1 VTPITEQT
9 LLAYLDD
16 TLGEAE
22 SAFVERELRAHETLR
37 ERLRQLLAI
46 GDRGEHSVGA
56 VWRRQRLTCPS
67 REQLGSYVLDILEP
81 AQRDYFTFHLETVGC
96 PFCQANLADL
106 QNQERDA
113 APAQAFRRRVFDSS
127 AGLLKKA

>member
-1 VTPITEQT
+1 MTPITEQT

-16 TLGEAE
+16 TLGEVE
-22 SAFVERELRAHETLR
+22 SAFVERELRAQETLR
-37 ERLRQLLAI
+37 ERLRQLLAV

-81 AQRDYFTFHLETVGC
+81 ALRDYLTFHLETVGC

-113 APAQAFRRRVFDSS
+113 APAQAFRRRVFESS